1 MNETANLQT
10 DVIAIQETWL
20 KEDQTLKITNYN
32 IYESQTNHRTNKL
45 LTLIIKTIE
54 AKQMLPN

>member
-32 IYESQTNHRTNKL
+32 IYESHTNHRTNKL

-54 AKQMLPN
+54 AKQMLPK